1 MDRSAQRGRMVGM
14 LMTIPSQTRDRSR
27 SGASH
32 VFETLRNEII
42 ALALAPGTVLS
53 RIDLQQRF
61 NLSSTPI
68 RDALIRLEEEG
79 LVEIFPQHAT
89 VVSPIDLDRARQ
101 GQFLRRSLEIEIVR
115 TLALRPNAVVVERLR
130 SLIRQQSAFAKLRE
144 FEAFTHA
151 DQTFHGTMYDA
162 AGVSPLWSLVRRQ
175 SGHIDRLRRLN
186 LPMAGKMREV
196 LRDHTAIVDAIAEG
210 KPAQAQ
216 TVIRDHLSRSL
227 DFVDKLR
234 ESHPSFFRP

>member
-1 MDRSAQRGRMVGM
+1 MVGQ
-14 LMTIPSQTRDRSR
+14 LMTIPSQVRDRSR

-32 VFETLRNEII
+32 VFETLRHEII

-68 RDALIRLEEEG
+68 RDALLRLEEEG

-115 TLALRPNAVVVERLR
+115 TLALHPDAVVIDRLR

-151 DQTFHGTMYDA
+151 DQAFHGTMYQA
-162 AGVSPLWSLVRRQ
+162 AGVSPLWALVRRQ

-216 TVIRDHLSRSL
+216 AVIRDHLSRSL

-234 ESHPSFFRP
+234 ESHPSYFRT